1 MSPKDPSYPDVKY
14 VNALIG
20 PGTVATLPLQTLT
33 AFCDHGDPSCR
44 LKDDL
49 DAARAMPEVLQAF
62 AIDLEKVSAKL
73 EEEGID
79 KFIKPFDSLH
89 EALAIVI
96 DVIDRVP
103 ALTDSAVYVRQAM
116 LAKLSDHRHYITT
129 YGDDMPE
136 VRDWTWPAREALAR

>member
-1 MSPKDPSYPDVKY
+1 VGPKDPSYPDVKF

-33 AFCDHGDPSCR
+33 ALCDHGDPSCR
-44 LKDDL
+44 QKDDL
-49 DAARAMPEVLQAF
+49 DAARAMPETLQVF
-62 AIDLEKVSAKL
+62 AIDLEKVSPKL

-89 EALAIVI
+89 EALALVI

-103 ALTDSAVYVRQAM
+103 ALTDSAAYVSQAM

-136 VRDWTWPAREALAR
+136 VCATSPAQKALAR

>member
-96 DVIDRVP
+96 DVIDRVQ
-103 ALTDSAVYVRQAM
+103 ALTDSAAYVRQAM

>member
-1 MSPKDPSYPDVKY
+1 
-14 VNALIG
+14 
-20 PGTVATLPLQTLT
+20 
-33 AFCDHGDPSCR
+33 
-44 LKDDL
+44 
-49 DAARAMPEVLQAF
+49 MPEALQAS

-73 EEEGID
+73 EKEGID

-89 EALAIVI
+89 EALTLVI

-103 ALTDSAVYVRQAM
+103 ALTDSAAYVRQAM

-136 VRDWTWPAREALAR
+136 VRDWTWPAQKALAR

>member
-20 PGTVATLPLQTLT
+20 PGTVATLLLQTLT

-96 DVIDRVP
+96 DVIDRVQ
-103 ALTDSAVYVRQAM
+103 ALTDSAAYVRQAM

>member
-1 MSPKDPSYPDVKY
+1 MSPKDPSYPDVKSM
-14 VNALIG
+14 NALIG

-33 AFCDHGDPSCR
+33 TFCDHGDPSCR
-44 LKDDL
+44 LEDDL
-49 DAARAMPEVLQAF
+49 DAARAMPEALQAS

-73 EEEGID
+73 EKEGID

-89 EALAIVI
+89 EALTLVI

-103 ALTDSAVYVRQAM
+103 ALTDSAAYVRQAM

-136 VRDWTWPAREALAR
+136 VRDWTWPAQKALAR